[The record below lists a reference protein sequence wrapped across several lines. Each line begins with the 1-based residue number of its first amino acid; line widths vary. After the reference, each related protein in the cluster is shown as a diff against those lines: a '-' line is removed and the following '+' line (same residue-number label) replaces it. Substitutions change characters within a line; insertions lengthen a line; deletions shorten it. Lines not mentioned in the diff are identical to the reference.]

1 MAFSTFLSTSTHRID
16 QFTEFTGRT
25 IAWLNVAM
33 VVLTC
38 LVVIMRYVFNHS
50 SIVLQE
56 SAMYLHAAVFLMAS
70 AYTLKH
76 DEHVRVD
83 IFYQRF
89 STKGKA
95 LVNLIGTLL
104 LLIPV
109 ILFIGWSSW
118 PYIESSWR
126 VLETSSEA
134 AGLPLVFILK
144 SLILVMVAVLLIQ
157 AVSEV
162 LKSVAELA
170 GIPVGHDHKEEGT
183 L

>member
-1 MAFSTFLSTSTHRID
+1 MAFSNFLTASTHRID

-33 VVLTC
+33 VILTC

-56 SAMYLHAAVFLMAS
+56 SAMYLHAIVFLMAS

-83 IFYQRF
+83 IFYQRL

-95 LVNLIGTLL
+95 LVNLIGTLF

-109 ILFIGWSSW
+109 MLFIGWSSW

-134 AGLPLVFILK
+134 SGLPLVFLLK
-144 SLILVMVAVLLIQ
+144 SLIIVMVALLLVQ
-157 AVSEV
+157 AVSEI

-170 GIPVGHDHKEEGT
+170 GIPVAHDHKEEGA